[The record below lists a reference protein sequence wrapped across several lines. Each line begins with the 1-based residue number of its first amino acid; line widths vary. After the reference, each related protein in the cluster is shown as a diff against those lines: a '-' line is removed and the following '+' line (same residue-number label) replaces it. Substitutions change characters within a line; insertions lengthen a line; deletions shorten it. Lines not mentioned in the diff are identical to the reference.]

1 MISGQVRRDDHTGAL
16 LRATLLVMVLAVF
29 AMHALVSHQHV
40 HSGHAAAFPLIDAGE
55 KTQHAHADVTPGD
68 TTETPDSPDDEAP
81 YNHGGA
87 GECCLALLC
96 IFAALLA
103 FTLRHGGSNRV
114 LYALRRWAAP
124 THPWISR
131 SGDPP
136 CIHQLS
142 ILRC

>member
-1 MISGQVRRDDHTGAL
+1 MTSGKVRRDDHTVAL

-40 HSGHAAAFPLIDAGE
+40 HSGHAAAFPLIDAGD
-55 KTQHAHADVTPGD
+55 KTQHSHADVTPGD
-68 TTETPDSPDDEAP
+68 TTEIPDSPDDEAP

-103 FTLRHGGSNRV
+103 FTLGHGGSNRV
-114 LYALRRWAAP
+114 LYALRRWATP